1 MSVVYLLTWSVHHF
15 DSVVVWLPCMSRGQT
30 LRFERLRRN
39 HRSCGICW
47 NSMVPLADCT
57 VHLKVKFCSNVTPH
71 ACKTGCDRCRTAN
84 KAVKNQVAAGHA

>member
-57 VHLKVKFCSNVTPH
+57 VHLKVKFCSNITPQAQQLHAKLVVT
-71 ACKTGCDRCRTAN
+71 
-84 KAVKNQVAAGHA
+84 AAEQQTRL